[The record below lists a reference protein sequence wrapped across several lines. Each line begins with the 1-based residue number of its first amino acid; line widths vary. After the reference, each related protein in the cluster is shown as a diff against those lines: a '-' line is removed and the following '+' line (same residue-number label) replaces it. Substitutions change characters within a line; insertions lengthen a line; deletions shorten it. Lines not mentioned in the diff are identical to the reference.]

1 MYQSGNAVSA
11 SDQLRY
17 HGHWKSSVSQL
28 ANRLITALQIGLAAP
43 AAWDIPN
50 TLFPFSFNAVFTT
63 QCVAV
68 LAWLWIVNPQNNW
81 FFF

>member
-1 MYQSGNAVSA
+1 MQSVLVTSSGTTGIGNPLS
-11 SDQLRY
+11 
-17 HGHWKSSVSQL
+17 GQL

-68 LAWLWIVNPQNNW
+68 LAWL
-81 FFF
+81 